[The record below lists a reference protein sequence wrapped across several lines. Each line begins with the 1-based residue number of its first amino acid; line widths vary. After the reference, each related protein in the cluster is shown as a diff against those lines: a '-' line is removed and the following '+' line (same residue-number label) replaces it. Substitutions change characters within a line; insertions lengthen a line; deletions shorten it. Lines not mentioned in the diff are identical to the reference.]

1 MAKLCS
7 DGCIGISYSR
17 ELNFQLNHTCQWQER
32 GYNMEEKNI
41 QAQLD
46 EINKKLDFIL
56 SEIDLQ
62 RRHRQE
68 MQDLK
73 DDLMR
78 VAKDVY
84 ETSVDELEQVHD
96 YLKTGDIMHL
106 FKKLLRNV
114 NNLTK
119 LFEQLENIRG
129 FVRDF
134 GPISKDITIDLMY
147 KLDELDR
154 KGYFAFLKETQRIFD
169 NIVTSFT
176 VEDVKALGDNI
187 VTILNTIKNLTQPD
201 MLQAVNNA
209 LNVYKN
215 LDIEVK
221 EDISLIKLV
230 KELNHPE
237 TKKALY
243 FALQFLKNLSSTNFN
258 EQRNSSTQ
266 IKNQ

>member
-1 MAKLCS
+1 MENK
-7 DGCIGISYSR
+7 
-17 ELNFQLNHTCQWQER
+17 ELQL
-32 GYNMEEKNI
+32 
-41 QAQLD
+41 QLE
-46 EINKKLDFIL
+46 EINKKLNIIME
-56 SEIDLQ
+56 EIELQ

-84 ETSVDELEQVHD
+84 LTSLDELEQVHD
-96 YLKTGDIMHL
+96 HLKTGDIMHL

-114 NNLTK
+114 NNFTK
-119 LFEQLENIRG
+119 LFEQLENL
-129 FVRDF
+129 RDF
-134 GPISKDITIDLMY
+134 AKDFGLISKGISIDLMN

-154 KGYFAFLKETQRIFD
+154 KGYFAFLKETQKIFD

-176 VEDVKALGDNI
+176 VDDVKALGDNI

-201 MLQAVNNA
+201 MLHAVNNA
-209 LNVYKN
+209 LNVYKK

-221 EDISLIKLV
+221 EDISLIKLI

-243 FALQFLKNLSSTNFN
+243 FTLQFLKSLSAINTNGNSDTETKNLISTNTN
-258 EQRNSSTQ
+258 N
-266 IKNQ
+266 K

>member
-1 MAKLCS
+1 MENK
-7 DGCIGISYSR
+7 
-17 ELNFQLNHTCQWQER
+17 ELQHQLE
-32 GYNMEEKNI
+32 
-41 QAQLD
+41 
-46 EINKKLDFIL
+46 EINKKLNIIMD
-56 SEIDLQ
+56 EIELQ
-62 RRHRQE
+62 RKHRQE

-84 ETSVDELEQVHD
+84 LTSIDELEQVHD
-96 YLKTGDIMHL
+96 YLKTGDIIHL

-119 LFEQLENIRG
+119 LFEQLENL
-129 FVRDF
+129 RDF
-134 GPISKDITIDLMY
+134 AKDFGLISKGISIDLMN

-154 KGYFAFLKETQRIFD
+154 KGYFEFLKETQKIFD

-176 VEDVKALGDNI
+176 VDDVKALGDNI

-209 LNVYKN
+209 LNVYKK

-221 EDISLIKLV
+221 EDISLLKLI

-237 TKKALY
+237 TRKALY
-243 FALQFLKNLSSTNFN
+243 FSLQFLKSLSVINSNGNSIHKNENLISNN
-258 EQRNSSTQ
+258 PNN
-266 IKNQ
+266 K

>member
-1 MAKLCS
+1 
-7 DGCIGISYSR
+7 
-17 ELNFQLNHTCQWQER
+17 
-32 GYNMEEKNI
+32 MEEKNL
-41 QAQLD
+41 QLQLD
-46 EINKKLDFIL
+46 EINNKLNYIL
-56 SEIDLQ
+56 SEIELQ
-62 RRHRQE
+62 RKHRQE

-84 ETSVDELEQVHD
+84 QSSIDELEQVHD
-96 YLKTGDIMHL
+96 YLKTGDIFHL

-119 LFEQLENIRG
+119 IFEQLENIR
-129 FVRDF
+129 DF
-134 GPISKDITIDLMY
+134 SKDIGIVSKEMTLQLMT

-154 KGYFAFLKETQRIFD
+154 KGYFMFFKESLKIIE

-209 LNVYKN
+209 LNVYKK
-215 LDIEVK
+215 LDINVED
-221 EDISLIKLV
+221 DISIIKLI
-230 KELNHPE
+230 KELNQPE
-237 TKKALY
+237 TKKAL
-243 FALQFLKNLSSTNFN
+243 FFTLQFLKSLSEINN
-258 EQRNSSTQ
+258 NNVNKLQLN
-266 IKNQ
+266 

>member
-1 MAKLCS
+1 MENK
-7 DGCIGISYSR
+7 
-17 ELNFQLNHTCQWQER
+17 ELQL
-32 GYNMEEKNI
+32 
-41 QAQLD
+41 QLE
-46 EINKKLDFIL
+46 EINKKLNVIME
-56 SEIDLQ
+56 EIELQ
-62 RRHRQE
+62 RKHRQE

-84 ETSVDELEQVHD
+84 LTSLDELEQVHD

-119 LFEQLENIRG
+119 LFEQLENL
-129 FVRDF
+129 RDF
-134 GPISKDITIDLMY
+134 AKDFGLISKGMSIDLMN

-154 KGYFAFLKETQRIFD
+154 KGYFAFLKETQKIFD

-176 VEDVKALGDNI
+176 VDDVKALGDNI

-201 MLQAVNNA
+201 MLHAVNNA
-209 LNVYKN
+209 LNVYKK

-221 EDISLIKLV
+221 EDISILKLV

-243 FALQFLKNLSSTNFN
+243 FALQFLKSLSAINSNGNSVNKQEKIISTNTN
-258 EQRNSSTQ
+258 
-266 IKNQ
+266 K